1 MKGLAPRPD
10 DINVIDELGPL
21 QDAVKSVL
29 EFESFPSTARQIFLH
44 AKKLTGATA
53 GYVAL
58 LSKDGRENEVLFL
71 DAGGITCTVDPALPM
86 PVRGLRAEA
95 YRLKEPV
102 YDNDFDH
109 SRWAKF
115 LPAGHAYLKN
125 VLFTPLVI
133 HGAPVGLLGLANKPS
148 GFTDHDKYIAMALG
162 DFAALALLNSRNLDS
177 LRDLNEAKEKSL
189 SLVQVTQ
196 NFLKI
201 ANEPT
206 TLATLLP
213 AFLGEL
219 QKVTQ
224 CGVAGIRLVYKGG
237 AIPFQA
243 HVGFPEQFLELENP
257 LSLHADNCLCSRV
270 LRGELNGL
278 EPHVTIHGSFMTNNL
293 RQDVEQLSKE
303 ASKGLRKNCCQF
315 GFSSLALVP
324 IRFGGEIL
332 GLFYVAD
339 LREDRI
345 SPEIVTMIENIG
357 LHLGPA
363 IKRFQI
369 EEDLRERSHELER
382 ANKELGQSNKELE
395 QFAFAASHDLQ
406 EPLRMVTSFTQL
418 LTQRYLGKLDVEAD
432 KIISQV
438 TDGANRMSR
447 MISGL
452 LEYSTLQTQASQFRA
467 VNLNE
472 VLDNV
477 LANLASS
484 IRETGAIVTKDS
496 LPPVRGDDRQLA
508 FLFQHLLANA
518 IKFRKETNAPRIHVG
533 SLPDKQPDWHF
544 FVRDDGIGIDP
555 KYFGK
560 LFSVFRRLH
569 GAKDY
574 PGTGIGL
581 ALCKKIVEQH
591 RGQIWIESAPGKGST
606 FHFTIPSQGN
616 IGHPTFSSN

>member
-1 MKGLAPRPD
+1 MKGLAHD
-10 DINVIDELGPL
+10 SEDFNVLTELGPL
-21 QDAVKSVL
+21 LEAVKSVL
-29 EFESFPSTARQIFLH
+29 EFESFPKTARQIFLQ

-71 DAGGITCTVDPALPM
+71 DAGGTVCTVDPALPM

-95 YRLKEPV
+95 YHLKEPV
-102 YDNDFDH
+102 YDNDFTR
-109 SRWAKF
+109 SQWVKF
-115 LPAGHAYLKN
+115 LPAGHAPLKN
-125 VLFTPLVI
+125 VLFAPLVI

-148 GFTDHDKYIAMALG
+148 GFTDHDKAIAKSLG
-162 DFAALALLNSRNLDS
+162 DFAALALLNSRNLDA

-206 TLATLLP
+206 TLAALLP
-213 AFLGEL
+213 AFLKEM

-224 CGVAGIRLVYKGG
+224 CESAGIRLVYKGG
-237 AIPFQA
+237 AIPFRAQ
-243 HVGFPEQFLELENP
+243 VGFPEQFLELESP
-257 LSLHADNCLCSRV
+257 LSLHEDNCLCSRV
-270 LRGELNGL
+270 LRGEFSGL
-278 EPHVTIHGSFMTNNL
+278 ESHVTNQGSFMTNHL
-293 RQDVEQLSKE
+293 RQDVEQLSQE
-303 ASKGLRKNCCQF
+303 ASKGLRKNCCKF
-315 GFSSLALVP
+315 GFYSLALVP

-339 LREDRI
+339 LREQKITLDL
-345 SPEIVTMIENIG
+345 VHLLENIG

-363 IKRFQI
+363 IKRIQI
-369 EEDLRERSHELER
+369 EEDLRERSHDLER
-382 ANKELGQSNKELE
+382 ANKELKQSNKELE

-418 LTQRYLGKLDVEAD
+418 LTQRYLGKLDAEAD
-432 KIISQV
+432 KFINHA
-438 TDGANRMSR
+438 TDGANRMSL

-452 LEYSTLQTQASQFRA
+452 LEYSTLQIQASQIHA

-472 VLDNV
+472 MLDNV
-477 LANLASS
+477 LADLAPT

-496 LPPVRGDDRQLA
+496 LPTVRGDDRQLA
-508 FLFQHLLANA
+508 ILFQHLLANA
-518 IKFRKETNAPRIHVG
+518 IKFRKETGGPQIHVG
-533 SLPDKQPDWHF
+533 IGADKQTDWHF

-560 LFSVFRRLH
+560 LFSIFRRLH

-574 PGTGIGL
+574 PGSGIGL
-581 ALCKKIVEQH
+581 VLCKKIVEQQ
-591 RGQIWIESAPGKGST
+591 RGQIWVESALGKGST
-606 FHFTIPSQGN
+606 FHFTIPNQGN
-616 IGHPTFSSN
+616 IGYHELLK

>member
-1 MKGLAPRPD
+1 MKDSAPRPD
-10 DINVIDELGPL
+10 DFNALNELGPL
-21 QDAVKSVL
+21 LEAVKSVL
-29 EFESFPSTARQIFLH
+29 EFESFPQTARQIFLH

-71 DAGGITCTVDPALPM
+71 DAGGTACTVDPALPM

-102 YDNDFDH
+102 YDNDFTR
-109 SRWAKF
+109 SQWAKF
-115 LPAGHAYLKN
+115 LPAGHAPLKN
-125 VLFTPLVI
+125 VLFAPLVI

-148 GFTDHDKYIAMALG
+148 GFTDHDKSIAKALG

-177 LRDLNEAKEKSL
+177 LRNLNEAREKSL
-189 SLVQVTQ
+189 SLVQITQ

-206 TLATLLP
+206 TLAALLP
-213 AFLGEL
+213 AFIGEL
-219 QKVTQ
+219 QKVTR
-224 CGVAGIRLVYKGG
+224 CGTAGIRLVYKGG

-243 HVGFPEQFLELENP
+243 HVGFSEQFLELESP
-257 LSLHADNCLCSRV
+257 LSLRADNCLCSRV

-278 EPHVTIHGSFMTNNL
+278 EAHVTIHGSFMTNNL
-293 RQDVEQLSKE
+293 RQAVEQLPKE

-315 GFSSLALVP
+315 GFASLALVP
-324 IRFGGEIL
+324 IRFGGKIL

-339 LREDRI
+339 LREDSI
-345 SPEIVTMIENIG
+345 SPEIVSMIENIG

-369 EEDLRERSHELER
+369 EEDLRERSNELER
-382 ANKELGQSNKELE
+382 ANRELWQSNKELE

-418 LTQRYLGKLDVEAD
+418 LTQRYLGKLDAEAD
-432 KIISQV
+432 KIIGQV

-447 MISGL
+447 MISGI
-452 LEYSTLQTQASQFRA
+452 LEYSTLQSQAFQIR
-467 VNLNE
+467 VINLNE
-472 VLDNV
+472 VLEKV

-484 IRETGAIVTKDS
+484 ISETGAIVTRDS

-508 FLFQHLLANA
+508 LLFQHLLANA
-518 IKFRKETNAPRIHVG
+518 IKFRKETGGPRIHVG

-560 LFSVFRRLH
+560 LFFLFRRLH

-581 ALCKKIVEQH
+581 ALCKKIVEHH
-591 RGQIWIESAPGKGST
+591 RGQIWVESTLDKGST
-606 FHFTIPSQGN
+606 FHFTIPKLGS
-616 IGHPTFSSN
+616 IDHHELLK

>member
-1 MKGLAPRPD
+1 MKGSAPRPD
-10 DINVIDELGPL
+10 DFYALNELGFL
-21 QDAVKSVL
+21 LEAVKSVL
-29 EFESFPSTARQIFLH
+29 EFESFPNTARQIFFH

-71 DAGGITCTVDPALPM
+71 DAGGTTCTVDPALPM
-86 PVRGLRAEA
+86 PVRGFRAES

-102 YDNDFDH
+102 YENDFTR
-109 SRWAKF
+109 SQWAKL
-115 LPAGHAYLKN
+115 LPAGHAPIKN
-125 VLFTPLVI
+125 VLFAPLVI
-133 HGAPVGLLGLANKPS
+133 HGAPVGLLGLANKS
-148 GFTDHDKYIAMALG
+148 TGFTDHDKSIARSLG
-162 DFAALALLNSRNLDS
+162 DFAALALLNSRNSDS
-177 LRDLNEAKEKSL
+177 LRDLNEARERLL
-189 SLVQVTQ
+189 SQLQVTQ

-206 TLATLLP
+206 TLAALLP
-213 AFLGEL
+213 TFLGEL
-219 QKVTQ
+219 LKVTQ
-224 CGVAGIRLVYKGG
+224 CGAAGIRLVYKGG

-243 HVGFPEQFLELENP
+243 QVGFPEQFLVLESP

-270 LRGELNGL
+270 LRGELNSL
-278 EPHVTIHGSFMTNNL
+278 EPHVTIHGSFMTNHL
-293 RQDVEQLSKE
+293 RQDIEQLSKE

-315 GFSSLALVP
+315 GFASLALVP
-324 IRFGGEIL
+324 IRFGDEIL

-339 LREDRI
+339 QRENSI
-345 SPEIVTMIENIG
+345 SPDVVTMIENIG

-369 EEDLRERSHELER
+369 EEDLRARSYELEQ

-418 LTQRYLGKLDVEAD
+418 LTLRYLGKLDAEAD
-432 KIISQV
+432 KFIGQV

-447 MISGL
+447 MLSDL
-452 LEYSTLQTQASQFRA
+452 LEYSTLQTQVTQFRA
-467 VNLNE
+467 VDLNE
-472 VLDNV
+472 VLGNV
-477 LANLASS
+477 LMNLATS

-496 LPPVRGDDRQLA
+496 LPPVRGDDRQLTL
-508 FLFQHLLANA
+508 LFQHLLANA
-518 IKFRKETNAPRIHVG
+518 IKFRKDIGVPRIHVG

-560 LFSVFRRLH
+560 LFFVFRRLH

-591 RGQIWIESAPGKGST
+591 HGQIWVESTLGKGCT
-606 FHFTIPSQGN
+606 IHFTIPNQHQPPRTSQV
-616 IGHPTFSSN
+616 I

>member
-1 MKGLAPRPD
+1 MKGSAPRPED
-10 DINVIDELGPL
+10 FNALNELGFL
-21 QDAVKSVL
+21 LEAVKSVL
-29 EFESFPSTARQIFLH
+29 EFESFPKTARQIFLQ

-58 LSKDGRENEVLFL
+58 LSKDGQENEVLFL
-71 DAGGITCTVDPALPM
+71 DAGGTACTVDPALPM

-102 YDNDFDH
+102 YDNDFTR
-109 SRWAKF
+109 SQWVKF
-115 LPAGHAYLKN
+115 LPAGHAPLKN
-125 VLFTPLVI
+125 VLFAPLVI

-148 GFTDHDKYIAMALG
+148 GFTDHDKAIAKSLG
-162 DFAALALLNSRNLDS
+162 DFAALALLNSRNLDA

-206 TLATLLP
+206 TLAALLP
-213 AFLGEL
+213 AFLKEM

-224 CGVAGIRLVYKGG
+224 CESAGIRLVYKGG
-237 AIPFQA
+237 AIPFRAQ
-243 HVGFPEQFLELENP
+243 VGFPEQFLELESP

-270 LRGELNGL
+270 IRGEFNGL
-278 EPHVTIHGSFMTNNL
+278 ESHITNHGSFITNNL

-332 GLFYVAD
+332 GLFYVATQ
-339 LREDRI
+339 REKSI
-345 SPEIVTMIENIG
+345 SPDVVTMIENIG

-369 EEDLRERSHELER
+369 EEDLRERSRELEQV
-382 ANKELGQSNKELE
+382 NKELGQSNKELE

-406 EPLRMVTSFTQL
+406 EPLRMVTNFTQL
-418 LTQRYLGKLDVEAD
+418 LTKRYLGKLDADAD
-432 KIISQV
+432 KYICQV

-447 MISGL
+447 MISDL
-452 LEYSTLQTQASQFRA
+452 LEYSTLQTQATQFRA
-467 VNLNE
+467 VNMNE

-477 LANLASS
+477 LTNLASS

-496 LPPVRGDDRQLA
+496 LSPVLGDERQLTL
-508 FLFQHLLANA
+508 LFQHLLANA
-518 IKFRKETNAPRIHVG
+518 IKFRKETGVPRIHVG
-533 SLPDKQPDWHF
+533 TLPDKQPDWHF

-555 KYFGK
+555 RYFGK

-569 GAKDY
+569 KAMDY

-581 ALCKKIVEQH
+581 ALCKKIVVQH
-591 RGQIWIESAPGKGST
+591 HGQIWVESALGKGST
-606 FHFTIPSQGN
+606 FHFTIPDQGN
-616 IGHPTFSSN
+616 IGHHEHLK